1 MSPLIFTF
9 RYKAPSLKTYL
20 GFLAAFLDFLAGS
33 KKWGRKLE
41 LDSNDIQI
49 VKVGIKG
56 VAASLKD
63 DEQKEI
69 VER

>member
-1 MSPLIFTF
+1 M
-9 RYKAPSLKTYL
+9 
-20 GFLAAFLDFLAGS
+20 
-33 KKWGRKLE
+33 
-41 LDSNDIQI
+41 DSNEIQI